1 MIKFNLTVC
10 LKPYIDKKTTDLRK
24 KAEKDFEKDFF
35 NLMNNAFGKI
45 MENVRKLV
53 ARRNY
58 LDQIVIYK
66 FFWQKMY

>member
-45 MENVRKLV
+45 MENVRKREKTCHKKKLFGP
-53 ARRNY
+53 NCH
-58 LDQIVIYK
+58 I
-66 FFWQKMY
+66 

>member
-66 FFWQKMY
+66 FFSQKMY